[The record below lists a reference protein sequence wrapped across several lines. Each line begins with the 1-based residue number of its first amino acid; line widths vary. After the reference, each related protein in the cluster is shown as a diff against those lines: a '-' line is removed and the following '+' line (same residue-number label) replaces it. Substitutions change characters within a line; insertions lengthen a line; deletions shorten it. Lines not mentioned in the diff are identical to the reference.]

1 MRGAQ
6 KGGVESEAPK
16 VVCIPMGVHSTCFSV
31 AFPGPMSK
39 ENLANGTGKASD
51 SRSWRRATATL
62 TEASE
67 KVSKKGRL
75 RGQRPLLQLTD
86 DTLHF
91 GNNTAWGGWRGLLR
105 EVT

>member
-1 MRGAQ
+1 M
-6 KGGVESEAPK
+6 ESEAPK
-16 VVCIPMGVHSTCFSV
+16 VGIYSTCFSV
-31 AFPGPMSK
+31 AFLGPTSK
-39 ENLANGTGKASD
+39 ENLANRTGKASD
-51 SRSWRRATATL
+51 NRSWQRGTATL

-67 KVSKKGRL
+67 KSVQKGRF
-75 RGQRPLLQLTD
+75 RGHRPLLQLTD